1 MTNRTAGYIAATVF
15 ATLSV
20 IASGIGLEWRVAHP
34 ETPDLS
40 RFAFWSS
47 MAGSFGTMAVRFLF
61 DARCT
66 ASDAEA
72 PAPTPPA
79 DAPASYREQAI
90 DGDGNVQSAGDIVGG
105 CPDPGCT
112 PGRGRV
118 EMVLNGHHVKATS
131 PSRISLSGRE
141 GGGFVVASNG
151 VQIEVWR

>member
-1 MTNRTAGYIAATVF
+1 MTNRTITRVAAIAF

-20 IASGIGLEWRVAHP
+20 VTFGVSLEWQFAHP
-34 ETPDLS
+34 EIPGLS
-40 RFAFWSS
+40 WLLFWSV
-47 MAGSFGTMAVRFLF
+47 MTGSFGTSAVRLWLES
-61 DARCT
+61 RPGREVT
-66 ASDAEA
+66 A

-118 EMVLNGHHVKATS
+118 EMVLNDHHIKATS

-151 VQIEVWR
+151 VQVEVWR